1 MTTAILAVQGAF
13 AEHAA
18 MLDELGEPWF
28 ELRCLRNMSRH
39 FDRLILPGGEST
51 VQGRLLREEG
61 MLSTIRALVEEGMP
75 VLGTCAGLILLA
87 ERVIDE
93 GGDDRS
99 VRPETHLGTMRV
111 TVERNAYGRQLASF
125 HATDEF
131 AGIGAVPMTF
141 IRAPRIVEVRGGAV
155 ELARVNCDIVAARDG
170 NQIGVAFHPELDNDT
185 RIHEMFLAL
194 EKACDLSDL
203 LAAAGLR
210 GEVRVSLRQSYSV
223 HLCQSLETPMDACEV
238 QLTSGSSSFQELVD
252 DMAKD
257 SYWIRFFC
265 RPCCPAPD
273 LEGAIKM
280 LDKLAAEASSNEA
293 FDDGQKQRII
303 ALIEES
309 KAWYPNSG
317 LCRH

>member
-61 MLSTIRALVEEGMP
+61 MLTSLRKLIDEGMP

-87 ERVIDE
+87 EHVIDAHAE
-93 GGDDRS
+93 GRA

-141 IRAPRIVEVRGGAV
+141 IRAPRIVEVREGAV

-170 NQIGVAFHPELDNDT
+170 NQIGVAFHPELDNDP

-194 EKACDLSDL
+194 
-203 LAAAGLR
+203 
-210 GEVRVSLRQSYSV
+210 
-223 HLCQSLETPMDACEV
+223 
-238 QLTSGSSSFQELVD
+238 
-252 DMAKD
+252 
-257 SYWIRFFC
+257 
-265 RPCCPAPD
+265 
-273 LEGAIKM
+273 
-280 LDKLAAEASSNEA
+280 
-293 FDDGQKQRII
+293 
-303 ALIEES
+303 
-309 KAWYPNSG
+309 
-317 LCRH
+317 